1 MRLSS
6 FLLTALALAP
16 SLISSHPV
24 LDKRSLS
31 ESDISVLSLALYL
44 EHLEYALYSGGYE
57 AFTAAQ
63 YEADRLS
70 SAFRDNVLVI
80 AQHEAIHAATIT
92 TVLEDN
98 GVSPVPNCTYK
109 FPYSSPKSFVSLAN
123 MITSYASSPPP
134 PPFLNNH
141 LTPLPIA
148 SE

>member
-6 FLLTALALAP
+6 FLLPALSLAP

-44 EHLEYALYSGGYE
+44 EHLEYALYPGGYE

-63 YEADRLS
+63 YEADGLS

-98 GVSPVPNCTYK
+98 GVSPAPNCTYK

-134 PPFLNNH
+134 L
-141 LTPLPIA
+141 LK
-148 SE
+148 

>member
-6 FLLTALALAP
+6 FLLLALALAP

-63 YEADRLS
+63 YEADGLS

-109 FPYSSPKSFVSLAN
+109 FPYSSPKSFVSVAN

-134 PPFLNNH
+134 P
-141 LTPLPIA
+141 
-148 SE
+148 S

>member
-6 FLLTALALAP
+6 FLLPALALAP

-134 PPFLNNH
+134 PFLNNH